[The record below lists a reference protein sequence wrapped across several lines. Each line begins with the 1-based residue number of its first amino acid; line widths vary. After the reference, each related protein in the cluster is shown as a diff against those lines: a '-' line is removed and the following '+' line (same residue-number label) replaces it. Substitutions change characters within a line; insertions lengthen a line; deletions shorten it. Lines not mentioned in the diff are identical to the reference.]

1 MTRGQKR
8 ANAFR
13 CKIHLNLKVQKVK
26 SFFVFCFHGL
36 ITLLWLLLLLLAVL
50 LQWPS
55 PTFTLTLM
63 LPHQLN
69 AELDRASMFIL
80 CWWCHTEGAAHTMG
94 QGQAGVSIVCQEFVN
109 GLQKCDGQMLI
120 NVHKENSQQQQNQSA
135 LFIHQDCLQP
145 TAIPQEPGKE
155 KWVVERFAECLKNN
169 TRMLTHFVLVVLS
182 QRSPCLLGNLNTTQ
196 KTVNILR
203 KNNYVGLFQ
212 QLSWTAI

>member
-1 MTRGQKR
+1 MLTRFEFKDFDAMVITSEPERADTNLKLKMLAQKAGARGRPKQTKNIKKGKEKKLRKERWRMSRGQKR

-26 SFFVFCFHGL
+26 SFCFFCFHGR

-120 NVHKENSQQQQNQSA
+120 NVHKENSQ
-135 LFIHQDCLQP
+135 
-145 TAIPQEPGKE
+145 
-155 KWVVERFAECLKNN
+155 
-169 TRMLTHFVLVVLS
+169 
-182 QRSPCLLGNLNTTQ
+182 
-196 KTVNILR
+196 
-203 KNNYVGLFQ
+203 
-212 QLSWTAI
+212 